1 MKRWLTG
8 SGAIVLLVA
17 IVLSIAAPPAF
28 AATPKLTLKAAK
40 TSAKLGT
47 TVKLSVTVV
56 ASAPAYEVWIYAKSG
71 TAWKKIA
78 TAKLIAPGKYAASAR
93 LKKKGKLSLK
103 AVYVNSSHAAR
114 AYSKIVTIKVP

>member
-8 SGAIVLLVA
+8 PGAIVLLAA
-17 IVLSIAAPPAF
+17 IVLSVAAPPAF

-56 ASAPAYEVWIYAKSG
+56 ASTPAYEVWIYAKSG

-78 TAKLIAPGKYAASAR
+78 TAKLIAPGKYASSVK
-93 LKKKGKLSLK
+93 LKKKGKLYLK
-103 AVYVNSSHAAR
+103 AAYVNSSR
-114 AYSKIVTIKVP
+114 TVKAYSKIVTIKVL